1 MVFSFILSD
10 LSIQEEKKILNTISK
25 QFLAIHSTIWLTF
38 NILIKLYYLGGLE
51 SESPSLTIIKQ
62 TTVRQDKSS
71 NHI

>member
-38 NILIKLYYLGGLE
+38 NILIKLYYLGGLNLNPQVWQ
-51 SESPSLTIIKQ
+51 S
-62 TTVRQDKSS
+62 
-71 NHI
+71 